1 MALEEA
7 GVEQMQPDFDTCFL
21 PIFSSQTFWVDKI
34 RASSYPYHVHLSDCI
49 KIVKV
54 AMCETYYCDLQ
65 MINTH
70 QITLSYCVKDYIYH
84 KSQLFITYVALEQVS
99 VPQKG

>member
-1 MALEEA
+1 
-7 GVEQMQPDFDTCFL
+7 
-21 PIFSSQTFWVDKI
+21 
-34 RASSYPYHVHLSDCI
+34 
-49 KIVKV
+49 
-54 AMCETYYCDLQ
+54 

-99 VPQKG
+99 VPGHKKAKFKRE

>member
-34 RASSYPYHVHLSDCI
+34 GASSYPYMSYRM

-54 AMCETYYCDLQ
+54 AMYETYTIVTYKCT
-65 MINTH
+65 TH
-70 QITLSYCVKDYIYH
+70 IYLILTVSRIIYIYH
-84 KSQLFITYVALEQVS
+84 KSQLFITYVAVEHAQVS
-99 VPQKG
+99 VP

>member
-7 GVEQMQPDFDTCFL
+7 RVEQMQPDFDTCFL

-54 AMCETYYCDLQ
+54 AMCETYT
-65 MINTH
+65 I
-70 QITLSYCVKDYIYH
+70 V
-84 KSQLFITYVALEQVS
+84 TY
-99 VPQKG
+99 K